1 MDDYP
6 IGNQMT
12 YVTRNSNG
20 STLLLLGEGD
30 NTGDGRVTLED
41 GNSLYNWDYYSG
53 CLDEA

>member
-1 MDDYP
+1 
-6 IGNQMT
+6 MT

-30 NTGDGRVTLED
+30 NTGDGGVTLED
-41 GNSLYNWDYYSG
+41 SNSLYNWDYYSG